1 MLLKLKRIKRQTR
14 YKPMNEGHEA
24 GSDAIKAK
32 KNKKADFKTL
42 NIHIRSFSERERER
56 EREIEKP

>member
-32 KNKKADFKTL
+32 KNKKADFKTYTFG
-42 NIHIRSFSERERER
+42 HSVRERERER
-56 EREIEKP
+56 ERD